1 MKTVLFAGGGTGGH
15 LMPALAIAQAM
26 VEQDPSIRPFFVGAV
41 RGVEAK
47 VLPARP
53 WAHELLPLEP
63 IYRRQWWRNLSLPLR
78 LWRSVRQAG
87 RILTREAPVLAVG
100 TGGYVAGPVLWAAV
114 RRGVPTVL
122 QEQNALPG
130 VTTRQLASHA
140 RQIHLGFPEAEKLLH
155 PGPRTLVR
163 FSGNPIQPPPAVRP
177 ERAAAKARLGF
188 RDAPLVL
195 VVGGSQGA
203 LGINRAVGD
212 ALTGDAGLG
221 RNVQLLWQTG
231 DATHDQFASLRRD
244 GVVRVEA
251 FLDPIA
257 DAYAAADLVVARAGA
272 MTMAELAAWGLP
284 SILVPLPTAAADHQ
298 LANAQ
303 AAAQAGAAVLIEQRE
318 LTGGRLAGEVGRL
331 LADPAGLARLR
342 AAMLERGRPQAAS
355 EIARDVLGLVG

>member
-26 VEQDPSIRPFFVGAV
+26 VDQDPSVRPYFVGAV
-41 RGVEAK
+41 RGVEAG

-63 IYRRQWWRNLSLPLR
+63 IYRRQWWRNLALPLR
-78 LWRSVRQAG
+78 LWRTVAQAG
-87 RILTREAPVLAVG
+87 RILEREAPVLAVG
-100 TGGYVAGPVLWAAV
+100 TGGYVAGPVLWAAQ

-122 QEQNALPG
+122 QEQNAYPG
-130 VTTRQLASHA
+130 VVTRRLASRA
-140 RQIHLGFPEAEKLLH
+140 RQIHLGFPEAERLLH
-155 PGPRTLVR
+155 AGPRALVR

-177 ERAAAKARLGF
+177 DRAAAKARLGF

-203 LGINRAVGD
+203 LGINRAVAEAIGT
-212 ALTGDAGLG
+212 TGSLG
-221 RNVQLLWQTG
+221 GGVQLLWQTG
-231 DATHDQFASLRRD
+231 SATHDQFASLRRD

-251 FLDPIA
+251 FLDPIG

-284 SILVPLPTAAADHQ
+284 VILVPLPTAAADHQ
-298 LANAQ
+298 LANAR
-303 AAAQAGAAVLIEQRE
+303 AAEQAGAAVLIEQRD
-318 LTGGRLAGEVGRL
+318 LTGGRLAEEVRRL
-331 LADPAGLARLR
+331 LGDSAGLARLR
-342 AAMLERGRPQAAS
+342 SGMLARARPLAAS
-355 EIARDVLGLVG
+355 EIARDALGLVA